1 MGSFKL
7 NLVIE
12 RKNWERIAEQRAR
25 LQDFSVPFA
34 NIIKEWAQ
42 GNARK
47 FARGVGAESTGADQ
61 ELATWEPV
69 TEDYWYQKHGPIIR
83 GERALYPD
91 WLMVRTGALM
101 AALGNETSGFEKFI
115 SERIA
120 AFGTPTSDEEAM
132 KAAGN
137 RAKRPTIFLDRTDRG
152 MIRREMQRYLSLG
165 AGYKA
170 ALKAISAGKA
180 ALQKENKELLISF
193 AQTVR

>member
-1 MGSFKL
+1 MGMFKL
-7 NLVIE
+7 QLRTEPRNFEKLSEI
-12 RKNWERIAEQRAR
+12 RAR
-25 LQDFSVPFA
+25 LQDFSFPFA

-69 TEDYWYQKHGPIIR
+69 TEAYWYQKHGPIIF
-83 GERALYPD
+83 GERTLYPD
-91 WLMVRTGALM
+91 WLMVKTGALM
-101 AALGNETSGFEKFI
+101 AALGNDTSGFEKFI
-115 SERIA
+115 SEKIA
-120 AFGTPTSDEEAM
+120 AFGTPLNEEEAM
-132 KAAGN
+132 KAKGN

-152 MIRREMQRYLSLG
+152 MIRREMQHYLSLG
-165 AGYKA
+165 SGYKA

-180 ALQKENKELLISF
+180 VLKKENKELLISF

>member
-12 RKNWERIAEQRAR
+12 SKNWERIAEQRAR

-83 GERALYPD
+83 GERSLYPD